1 MLEKI
6 PQEQFEHIIDLLI
19 MYKQMNLNKE
29 VYLNENS
36 IKEAILYI
44 KKNSEKLSEK
54 LSEKVESTHDD

>member
-54 LSEKVESTHDD
+54 FGLKN

>member
-44 KKNSEKLSEK
+44 KKNSEKLIEK
-54 LSEKVESTHDD
+54 FGLQESTHDD

>member
-1 MLEKI
+1 MLDKI
-6 PQEQFEHIIDLLI
+6 PQPQFEHIIDLLI
-19 MYKQMNLNKE
+19 MYKQINPNKE

>member
-19 MYKQMNLNKE
+19 MYKQMNRNKE

-54 LSEKVESTHDD
+54 FGLKN

>member
-1 MLEKI
+1 MLDKI
-6 PQEQFEHIIDLLI
+6 PQAQFEHIIDLLI

-54 LSEKVESTHDD
+54 LSEK